1 MRKTSALPR
10 PAPLQLARHLAL
22 LLGASLLAGTAA
34 LAEPVSAAEA
44 QRRLQEGSQAW
55 DLRAEAAT
63 LLPGAVRLALDPQA
77 DARTLARAVSAAGL
91 DLSRDVLIY
100 GEPGDA
106 RAQALHQR
114 LARIASGRVDW
125 LVGGVAEWEM
135 AGHGTA
141 GAPAR
146 RLPVPQNL
154 VEAGENTG
162 QARMAAAALRDT
174 APQAEPALTAPQL
187 AAR

>member
-10 PAPLQLARHLAL
+10 PAALHRAAHLAL

-55 DLRAEAAT
+55 DLRAEAPT
-63 LLPGAVRLALDPQA
+63 LLPGAVRLALDPQV
-77 DARTLARAVSAAGL
+77 DAQTLARAVSAAGL

-125 LVGGVAEWEM
+125 LVGGVAEWQM

-141 GAPAR
+141 SAPAR

-154 VEAGENTG
+154 VEAGEVAA
-162 QARMAAAALRDT
+162 QPRMAAAALRD
-174 APQAEPALTAPQL
+174 PAAQVEQPLL

>member
-1 MRKTSALPR
+1 MRKISALPR
-10 PAPLQLARHLAL
+10 PAALHRAAHLAL

-55 DLRAEAAT
+55 DLRAEAST
-63 LLPGAVRLALDPQA
+63 LLPGAVRLALDPQV
-77 DARTLARAVSAAGL
+77 DAQTLARAVSAAGL

-114 LARIASGRVDW
+114 LARLASGRVDW
-125 LVGGVAEWEM
+125 LVGGVAEWQM
-135 AGHGTA
+135 AGNSTA
-141 GAPAR
+141 SAPAR

-154 VEAGENTG
+154 VEAGEVAA
-162 QARMAAAALRDT
+162 QPRMAAAALRD
-174 APQAEPALTAPQL
+174 PAAQVEQPLL